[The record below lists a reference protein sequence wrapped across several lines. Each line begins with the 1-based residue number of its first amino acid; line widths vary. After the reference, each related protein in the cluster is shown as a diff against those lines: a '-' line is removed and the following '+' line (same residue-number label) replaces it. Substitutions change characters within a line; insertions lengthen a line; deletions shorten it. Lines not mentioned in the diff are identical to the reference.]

1 MDKEEQERLEDL
13 KERDEFAQRLKDKD
27 KDGTKKVCNNSTRS
41 QLSQLSSLTSLA
53 FHLFFLTDG

>member
-27 KDGTKKVCNNSTRS
+27 KDGTKKVGNNSTPAPVVSAVKLNR
-41 QLSQLSSLTSLA
+41 
-53 FHLFFLTDG
+53 FFFFPTDG

>member
-1 MDKEEQERLEDL
+1 MDMDKEEQERLEDL

-41 QLSQLSSLTSLA
+41 QLSQLSS
-53 FHLFFLTDG
+53 